1 MGSDV
6 NATEVLSRPLSTKLQ
21 EIGKRQGAVTASLGE
36 LSDRVSA
43 LADDLHGPG
52 EQPEA
57 GEADTPVGPGRFGA
71 LGESLEQLDRAVCR
85 LEAQIAR
92 LGA

>member
-1 MGSDV
+1 MGTDV
-6 NATEVLSRPLSTKLQ
+6 KTTEVASKPLSTKLQ
-21 EIGKRQGAVTASLGE
+21 ELGKRQGAVTASLGE

-52 EQPEA
+52 EGVP
-57 GEADTPVGPGRFGA
+57 GEQADTPVGPGQFGA
-71 LGESLEQLDRAVCR
+71 LGESLEQVERAVCR